1 MIIELNTVY
10 HRTLIPTDAGY
21 CSSWKYILHPSYS
34 DTAKSSVSAFTLI
47 QNELLDLFKYVE
59 PVVENQKCYS
69 HRILE
74 LFLRTCV
81 EIEVNFKAILLANGY
96 EKKNLKKNLNIVDY
110 YKLEKTHK
118 LSKYIVTLPLFDI
131 LNEEDNWYT
140 RRPFSDWQ
148 YSESKLSWWKD
159 YNDVK
164 HSRHEHF
171 KQANLGNLLTAVY
184 GLLVILS
191 AQFFDGR
198 VFTPIA
204 GDMRVRTDPN
214 ILLYKGIG
222 DFFYITFPALDTWER
237 KYSLNNDKPLS
248 FIKHPDLKPTTK

>member
-1 MIIELNTVY
+1 MDDNTVY
-10 HRTLIPTDAGY
+10 YRTLIPTEGGY
-21 CSSWKYILHPSYS
+21 CSSWGYIPNPHYS
-34 DTAKSSVSAFTLI
+34 NTAKSSVSAFTLI

-96 EKKNLKKNLNIVDY
+96 IKKSKEMNIKDY
-110 YKLEKTHK
+110 CKLEETHQ
-118 LSKYIVTLPLFDI
+118 LSKYTVTLPLFDV
-131 LNEEDNWYT
+131 LKEEETWYT
-140 RRPFSDWQ
+140 KRPFSVWQ
-148 YSESKLSWWKD
+148 DHGSKLTWWND
-159 YNDVK
+159 YNNVK
-164 HSRHEHF
+164 HSRHENF

-184 GLLVILS
+184 GLLIILS

-204 GDMRVRTDPN
+204 GDMRFRSNANN
-214 ILLYKGIG
+214 ILYKGIG
-222 DFFYITFPALDTWER
+222 DFFYISFPPLDTWGE
-237 KYSLNNDKPLS
+237 KYLLNDLDKLL
-248 FIKHPDLKPTTK
+248 FTKHPDLNTLAL